1 MNDAE
6 EQLIVCDQENEV
18 RINDLSANNKLLSQI
33 LSNFEQELVN
43 LEMEKSK
50 LKNEIEIYKS
60 DLIKSDQ

>member
-18 RINDLSANNKLLSQI
+18 RINDLSANNKLLSQT